1 MPPPGNSKY
10 PSASD
15 MPEMNGPSPGGT
27 GGPQAPG
34 SSAPAVNPVIGAI
47 QTIMQWITALEQKQD
62 PSAAAIKQAF
72 VSFVQAMQAAGG
84 GGAPG
89 GGQPPQPPG
98 GPAAPPPPGG
108 SKAVPVGAG
117 PGTTAMNAGGSPT
130 ARPML

>member
-10 PSASD
+10 PGASD
-15 MPEMNGPSPGGT
+15 MPEMNTPP
-27 GGPQAPG
+27 PG
-34 SSAPAVNPVIGAI
+34 SPDAAKMQGASNPLIQAI
-47 QTIMQWITALEQKQD
+47 QTIQQWILVQSGQNAPGMD
-62 PSAAAIKQAF
+62 AIKQAF
-72 VSFVQAMQAAGG
+72 LAFIQAIQGAAGG

-108 SKAVPVGAG
+108 PKAVPAGGG